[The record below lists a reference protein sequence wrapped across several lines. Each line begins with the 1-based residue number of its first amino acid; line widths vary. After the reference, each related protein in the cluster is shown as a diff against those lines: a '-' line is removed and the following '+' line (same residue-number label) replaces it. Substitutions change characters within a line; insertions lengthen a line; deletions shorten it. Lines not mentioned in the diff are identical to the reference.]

1 MRQMFASL
9 WSDDGGAIIAIEWI
23 LFVAIV
29 LIGLIVGFVAIRN
42 AVVDEI
48 TVIATAVDSVAVC
61 YSYAG
66 LSNCESAV
74 CGSQVID
81 IVLPNTLN
89 THKTPATNIVVVV
102 QNPCQ

>member
-29 LIGLIVGFVAIRN
+29 LIGLIVGFVAVRN
-42 AVVDEI
+42 AVVDELV
-48 TVIATAVDSVAVC
+48 VIATAVDSVGVC
-61 YSYAG
+61 FSYAG

-81 IVLPNTLN
+81 VVGEPRLN
-89 THKTPATNIVVVV
+89 TVKTPAGTVITVT